1 MITLEF
7 TPDEFVLV
15 KKGLAKLSK
24 SRIDSLKSSIKHD
37 RQNISVKRE
46 IELVEIQGFRNKL
59 DTVQILEPHFL

>member
-24 SRIDSLKSSIKHD
+24 SKIDSLKSSIKHD

-46 IELVEIQGFRNKL
+46 TELVELRGFRNKL
-59 DTVQILEPHFL
+59 DNVQILC